1 MSPNLPRRVRQW
13 HGFGMT
19 APIVLALDASRAA
32 CSAAILR
39 DGAIVAAEG
48 AAMAR
53 GQSETMMPMVA
64 RVLAKADMKAA
75 DAGIVAVPVGPG
87 SFTGIR
93 IALAAARGLALATG
107 ARIVGIDG
115 FRVALEAAGA
125 RRPAVVAIDSGRGD
139 WFARRFARAD
149 GDDTAPAQLGADD
162 VARLFPSD
170 AFDLVAPDDLV
181 ASLTD
186 AQRMPAHARRRPLD
200 LARLAIAA
208 AQIAARIEADGG
220 GGPDGAA
227 LPARP
232 LYIAPPAV
240 TMPTRP

>member
-1 MSPNLPRRVRQW
+1 
-13 HGFGMT
+13 MT
-19 APIVLALDASRAA
+19 VPAILALDASRAA
-32 CSAAILR
+32 CSVAVIR

-53 GQSETMMPMVA
+53 GQAEAMMPMVA

-93 IALAAARGLALATG
+93 IALSAARGLALATG

-115 FRVALEAAGA
+115 FRAALEAAGA
-125 RRPAVVAIDSGRGD
+125 ARPAVVAIDSGRGD
-139 WFARRFARAD
+139 WFARRFARDAA
-149 GDDTAPAQLGADD
+149 DDTAPAQLGAADI
-162 VARLFPSD
+162 AALFPPD

-181 ASLTD
+181 ASVTAL
-186 AQRMPAHARRRPLD
+186 QRLPAKARHRPLD

-208 AQIAARIEADGG
+208 AQLAARIETDRGR
-220 GGPDGAA
+220 GPDGAA
-227 LPARP
+227 LPPRP
-232 LYIAPPAV
+232 LYIAPPAI
-240 TMPTRP
+240 TMPNRS